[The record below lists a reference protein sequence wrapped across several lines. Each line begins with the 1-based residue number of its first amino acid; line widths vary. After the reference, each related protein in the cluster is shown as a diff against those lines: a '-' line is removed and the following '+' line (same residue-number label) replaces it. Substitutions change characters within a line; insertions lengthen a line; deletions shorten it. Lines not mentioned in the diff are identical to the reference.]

1 MDKTTQYR
9 YLIKSLL
16 TKHAE
21 LVHSQS
27 TPEMETILSLDEER
41 DQYMWL
47 QMGWQKYHRVH
58 GITLHLRLHNDK
70 IWIEQDWT
78 EKGIAT
84 ELLEAGVPN
93 EDIVLGFRHPERRP
107 FTKFAVA

>member
-9 YLIKSLL
+9 SLIKNLL
-16 TKHAE
+16 TQHAQ
-21 LVHSQS
+21 LVGNQC
-27 TPEMETILSLDEER
+27 PPLMETILSLDEEH
-41 DQYMWL
+41 DQYLWL

-78 EKGIAT
+78 ESGIAT
-84 ELLEAGVPN
+84 DLLKAGVPN

-107 FTKFAVA
+107 FTEFAVA